1 MLGTGIG
8 ATTWAGCMPSL
19 GWMLCIVE
27 PLPTAMG
34 CMGRCEELN
43 VVCICTVF
51 SGKESQEMRFI
62 DRVTS
67 CIATQSHK
75 CLLSF
80 KTGCVDDYLL
90 MWTKVWERGKRVQEE
105 ACKGMVLNSYI
116 HYCLNF
122 LKCKLD
128 IVTPEWKLSIWDL
141 CWCKPYYVRGRRT
154 FQKNTAIIFIYSY
167 KNSVKTLPC
176 LTLKSWWFHSKCNP
190 LLGLPE
196 FIQYLWLY

>member
-154 FQKNTAIIFIYSY
+154 FQKI
-167 KNSVKTLPC
+167 
-176 LTLKSWWFHSKCNP
+176 
-190 LLGLPE
+190 LL
-196 FIQYLWLY
+196 